1 MSLGKYWTKFILYKI
16 NKNIFQKLQLNEL
29 KNTDV
34 VIGWYKQIK
43 DKNLYKFAT
52 ADIKEFYPFIKLCL
66 LKMT

>member
-16 NKNIFQKLQLNEL
+16 NKYIFQKLQLNEL

-52 ADIKEFYPFIKLCL
+52 SDIKEFYPFIKLCL